1 MTPQKTAGLSRTR
14 SFLTGRNRLSV
25 PALAVFLLLATV
37 AARAERQR
45 VTISN
50 GVLNATIDLPDSVNG
65 VYRGTR
71 FDWSGVIEQLTYN
84 GHVYYGR
91 WFTQTDPTVH
101 DFVFSGNEIVAG
113 PCSAITGPAEEFLS
127 DGSALGY
134 NQAAPG
140 QTFVKIGVGV
150 LQKPSEAKYD
160 NFHLYKI
167 VDGGQWTVRVHARS
181 VEFRQR
187 LVDVAT
193 GYAYIYQKT
202 IRLLPGRSV
211 MEIEHSL
218 RNTGARVIDTD
229 VYDHNF
235 LVLDH
240 RTTGPDF
247 VITLPFAIQTPK
259 PVKANLGE
267 IEGNQIRYRKDLE
280 GREVFSTPIRGF
292 GPTAKDYYIRIDN
305 AQAGVGMRITANRP
319 LFKEELWSIRS
330 IIGMEPY
337 LHMTIAPGHTFRWRY
352 VYQYYALP
360 AHEPPA

>member
-1 MTPQKTAGLSRTR
+1 MSHQKTACPSRTR
-14 SFLTGRNRLSV
+14 SFLTGKNRLS
-25 PALAVFLLLATV
+25 AAVLGGFLLLTA
-37 AARAERQR
+37 APARADRQR

-50 GVLNATIDLPDSVNG
+50 GVVNATIDLPDPVNG

-71 FDWSGVIEQLTYN
+71 FDWSGVIEQLTYK

-91 WFTQTDPTVH
+91 WFTQTDPSVH
-101 DFVFSGNEIVAG
+101 DFVFSGKEIVAG

-127 DGSALGY
+127 GNAALGY
-134 NQAAPG
+134 DQAAPG

-150 LQKPSEAKYD
+150 LQRPDATKYD
-160 NFHLYKI
+160 SFHPYKI
-167 VDGGQWTVRVHARS
+167 VDGGQWRVRVHARS
-181 VEFRQR
+181 VEFRQQ
-187 LVDVAT
+187 LVDASS

-202 IRLLPGRSV
+202 IRLLPGQSTV
-211 MEIEHSL
+211 EIEHSL
-218 RNTGARVIDTD
+218 RNTGQRIIDTD

-267 IEGNQIRYRKDLE
+267 IAGNQIRYRRDLE
-280 GREVFSTPIRGF
+280 GSEVFSTPIRGF
-292 GPTAKDYYIRIDN
+292 GPSAKDYDIRIEN
-305 AQAGVGMRITANRP
+305 ARAGVGMQISANRP
-319 LFKEELWSIRS
+319 LLKEELWSIRS

-352 VYQYYALP
+352 EYQYYAMP
-360 AHEPPA
+360 AR